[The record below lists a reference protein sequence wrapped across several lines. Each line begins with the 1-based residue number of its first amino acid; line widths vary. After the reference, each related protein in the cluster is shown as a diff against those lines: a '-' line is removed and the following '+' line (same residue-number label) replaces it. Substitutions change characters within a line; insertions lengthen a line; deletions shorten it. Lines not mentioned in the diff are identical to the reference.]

1 MNRDKTTHKN
11 QDTSERE
18 IVLTREFDAPREQ
31 VFDAWTSPEKI
42 GRWWGPNGFTT
53 TTHSMDFREGGIWD
67 YTMHGPDGTD
77 YKDYIK
83 YTEIKKP
90 ERLSYEHG
98 EEVEQGPLFTGT
110 VIFEDLGSRT
120 RLTLRTV
127 FPTKEARDKNVE
139 ENGAIEG
146 GKQTL
151 GRLADYLMEIQG

>member
-1 MNRDKTTHKN
+1 MNTDTTTHKN

-18 IVLTREFDAPREQ
+18 IVLTREFDTPPDA
-31 VFDAWTSPEKI
+31 VFDAWTSPDKI
-42 GRWWGPNGFTT
+42 GQWWGPAGFTT
-53 TTHSMDFREGGIWD
+53 TTYSMDFREGGVWD

-77 YKDYIK
+77 FKNYIK
-83 YTEIKKP
+83 YTEIVEP

-98 EEVEQGPLFTGT
+98 EEVEQGPLFRGI
-110 VIFEDLGSRT
+110 VIFEDLVSKT

-139 ENGAIEG
+139 EFGAIEG

-151 GRLADYLMEIQG
+151 GRLASHLEGSTA